1 MEKNV
6 FLTQEGLEKL
16 QQELENLKTVR
27 RKEVAERL
35 KQAIGFGDLSENSEY
50 DDAKNEQAFIEGEI
64 QRLEEMLSNV
74 QVIEDGIKVD
84 DGTITIG
91 AKVTIRFVGDD
102 EDEEE
107 EYKIV
112 GTVEADPMNN
122 RISNE
127 SPVGKAII
135 GHRVGDIVDVES
147 PSGIVQY
154 EILKSIM
161 SKRGA

>member
-1 MEKNV
+1 MDKNV

-74 QVIEDGIKVD
+74 QVIEDGLKVD

-91 AKVTIRFVGDD
+91 AKVTIRFVGD
-102 EDEEE
+102 DEEE

-135 GHRVGDIVDVES
+135 GHKAGDIVDIES
-147 PSGIVQY
+147 PSGMVQY
-154 EILKSIM
+154 EILKVDHE
-161 SKRGA
+161 

>member
-112 GTVEADPMNN
+112 DTVEADPMNN

-154 EILKSIM
+154 EILKVDHE
-161 SKRGA
+161 

>member
-74 QVIEDGIKVD
+74 QVIEDGMKVD

-135 GHRVGDIVDVES
+135 GHRAGDIVDVES

-154 EILKSIM
+154 EILKVDHE
-161 SKRGA
+161 

>member
-1 MEKNV
+1 
-6 FLTQEGLEKL
+6 
-16 QQELENLKTVR
+16 
-27 RKEVAERL
+27 
-35 KQAIGFGDLSENSEY
+35 
-50 DDAKNEQAFIEGEI
+50 
-64 QRLEEMLSNV
+64 MLSNV

-154 EILKSIM
+154 EILKVDHE
-161 SKRGA
+161 

>member
-1 MEKNV
+1 MDKHV
-6 FLTQEGLEKL
+6 YLTKEGLEKL
-16 QQELENLKTVR
+16 QQDLENMKTVR

-64 QRLEEMLSNV
+64 QRMEEMLINV
-74 QVIEDGIKVD
+74 VVIEDGAKVD

-91 AKVTIRFVGDD
+91 SKVVIRFVGD
-102 EDEEE
+102 DEEE

-112 GTVEADPMNN
+112 GTVEADPMNT

-135 GHRVGDIVDVES
+135 GHKAGDIVDIEV
-147 PSGIVQY
+147 PTGIVQY
-154 EILKSIM
+154 EIVKVDHE
-161 SKRGA
+161 

>member
-64 QRLEEMLSNV
+64 QRLEEMLINV

-154 EILKSIM
+154 EILKVDHE
-161 SKRGA
+161 

>member
-1 MEKNV
+1 MDKHV
-6 FLTQEGLEKL
+6 YLTKEGLEKL
-16 QQELENLKTVR
+16 QQDLENMKTVR

-64 QRLEEMLSNV
+64 QRMEEMLINV
-74 QVIEDGIKVD
+74 VVIEDGAKVD

-91 AKVTIRFVGDD
+91 SKVVIRFVGDD
-102 EDEEE
+102 EEE
-107 EYKIV
+107 EYKLV

-135 GHRVGDIVDVES
+135 GHKAGDIVDIEV
-147 PSGIVQY
+147 PTGIVQY
-154 EILKSIM
+154 EIVKVDHE
-161 SKRGA
+161 

>member
-1 MEKNV
+1 MDKHV
-6 FLTQEGLEKL
+6 YLTKEGLEKL
-16 QQELENLKTVR
+16 QQDLENMKTVR

-64 QRLEEMLSNV
+64 QRMEEMLINV
-74 QVIEDGIKVD
+74 VVIEDGAKVD

-91 AKVTIRFVGDD
+91 SKVVIRFVG

-135 GHRVGDIVDVES
+135 GHKAGDIVDIEV
-147 PSGIVQY
+147 PTGIVQY
-154 EILKSIM
+154 EIVKVDHE
-161 SKRGA
+161 

>member
-102 EDEEE
+102 DEEE

-135 GHRVGDIVDVES
+135 GHRAGDIVDVES
-147 PSGIVQY
+147 PGGIVQY
-154 EILKSIM
+154 EILKVDHE
-161 SKRGA
+161 